1 MVRHEGG
8 IFERAAELAEHG
20 DSGGAEGVIAD
31 ARGDARSRR
40 ALAHQLEGIDPVQHI
55 ARQFAVASD
64 RAEQRPLGIGG
75 DAGAIDIGVEEG
87 FRVAMAGHVMELA
100 TLLMQAH
107 PDAPVLREDILDLHA
122 DDRADAG
129 EGIEHEANQ
138 RLVAQIDVRRA
149 IDAIGKR
156 PPKARRYYAAS
167 LWSSLSRMPSM
178 FQGRSCA
185 TRLTG

>member
-64 RAEQRPLGIGG
+64 RAK
-75 DAGAIDIGVEEG
+75 
-87 FRVAMAGHVMELA
+87 
-100 TLLMQAH
+100 
-107 PDAPVLREDILDLHA
+107 
-122 DDRADAG
+122 
-129 EGIEHEANQ
+129 
-138 RLVAQIDVRRA
+138 RL
-149 IDAIGKR
+149 
-156 PPKARRYYAAS
+156 
-167 LWSSLSRMPSM
+167 WCN
-178 FQGRSCA
+178 QGRPMVMLDSPKGRSLPW
-185 TRLTG
+185 TS